1 MGKKS
6 FLLSPI
12 YVERERE
19 REREREFGG
28 LREKKEEDS
37 ELGCDRVKRIKKR
50 IVLTLLM
57 TVL

>member
-1 MGKKS
+1 MWR
-6 FLLSPI
+6 
-12 YVERERE
+12 YRE

>member
-12 YVERERE
+12 YVE

>member
-1 MGKKS
+1 MGKIS

-12 YVERERE
+12 YVDE
-19 REREREFGG
+19 REREREFDGS
-28 LREKKEEDS
+28 REKKEEDS
-37 ELGCDRVKRIKKR
+37 ELRCDRVKRIKKR

>member
-1 MGKKS
+1 MGKIS

-12 YVERERE
+12 YVD
-19 REREREFGG
+19 EREREFDGS
-28 LREKKEEDS
+28 REKKEEDS
-37 ELGCDRVKRIKKR
+37 ELGYDRVKRIKKR

>member
-12 YVERERE
+12 YVERE

>member
-1 MGKKS
+1 MWM
-6 FLLSPI
+6 
-12 YVERERE
+12 RERE
-19 REREREFGG
+19 REREREFDGP
-28 LREKKEEDS
+28 REKKEEDS